1 MCLDCHLCPP
11 PGGIDGRATAVFRRI
26 HLTASLSVPPSNFKL
41 KFCLRFKTLHFQ
53 FSSLEIWFSW
63 VLQVWAAVGHCRL
76 LWVVLGHSGGGRH
89 GRIEAASAGCTF
101 SALLQKYS
109 PPILFVS
116 PKYSTTQISKD
127 NYSIQKYFFISQYM
141 FCFCSQSYIYILAHP
156 YSSKIFSHYLFVF
169 GIIEVYLYIH
179 VLENIFSPLCLSSPD
194 IQGPLWVKAGTI
206 NKVK

>member
-1 MCLDCHLCPP
+1 MAEQLLCS
-11 PGGIDGRATAVFRRI
+11 DGFT
-26 HLTASLSVPPSNFKL
+26 SQPLSPSQHKILSWNVS
-41 KFCLRFKTLHFQ
+41 RFKTLHFQ
-53 FSSLEIWFSW
+53 FSVLEIWFWW

-127 NYSIQKYFFISQYM
+127 KYSIHKYFFISQYM
-141 FCFCSQSYIYILAHP
+141 FCFCSQSYIYI
-156 YSSKIFSHYLFVF
+156 STSIFLQNILPLSICLRKYWSILIHTCSRKYFLTSLFVF
-169 GIIEVYLYIH
+169 ARYSRSALGKSWNH
-179 VLENIFSPLCLSSPD
+179 
-194 IQGPLWVKAGTI
+194 K
-206 NKVK
+206 

>member
-53 FSSLEIWFSW
+53 FSVLEIWFWW

-101 SALLQKYS
+101 SALCRNILHPFCLFLPNIQRRKYQRTN
-109 PPILFVS
+109 IQ
-116 PKYSTTQISKD
+116 YTNISI
-127 NYSIQKYFFISQYM
+127 Y
-141 FCFCSQSYIYILAHP
+141 FCFSSQSYIYVFCTTAHP
-156 YSSKIFSHYLFVF
+156 YSSKIFSHYQFVL
-169 GIIEVYLYIH
+169 GNIEVYLYIH

-194 IQGPLWVKAGTI
+194 IQGPLCVKAGTI